1 MTDEPETENAAPE
14 TEAEPAIVIPVVT
27 RIERAA
33 PDAEAAKPAASEPVF
48 LGIPRHAWRQLT
60 ASAFDAE
67 QRAKAAAA
75 EAEDAD
81 KRLAELRDK
90 LTADESS
97 LADADEDAALARNA
111 VAKARENFDR
121 AASREERDEW
131 RAKIPELEDKA
142 NAAATRA
149 KEIRN
154 RVDSTRAG
162 IATWTGIANT
172 KRGNAFRFRTAA
184 DNAAAKAQQ
193 VEVPE
198 IRAALDA
205 AERRVAAAKEA
216 ERLRALR
223 ERIPHTVCRDCRFWE
238 PFGDDPTKGPC
249 HAMPPSTGAGSNF
262 SGATLSEP
270 HIVLA
275 SNWCGKGEPL
285 PAADKPRKAA
295 PVLA

>member
-1 MTDEPETENAAPE
+1 MTTENENATPE

-27 RIERAA
+27 KIEPAA
-33 PDAEAAKPAASEPVF
+33 PDAEAPKPAAAEPVF

-75 EAEDAD
+75 EAEDAER
-81 KRLAELRDK
+81 RLAELRDK

-97 LADADEDAALARNA
+97 LATADEDATLARNA

-131 RAKIPELEDKA
+131 RSKIPELEDKA
-142 NAAATRA
+142 AAAATRA
-149 KEIRN
+149 KEIRY
-154 RVDSTRAG
+154 RVDSTRRG
-162 IATWTGIANT
+162 IATWTEIANA
-172 KRGNAFRFRTAA
+172 KRGNAFRFRKAA

-198 IRAALDA
+198 IRSALAAT
-205 AERRVAAAKEA
+205 ERRVAAAKEA

-223 ERIPHTVCRDCRFWE
+223 ERIPRTVCRDCRFWE

-262 SGATLSEP
+262 SGATISEP

-275 SNWCGKGEPL
+275 TNWCGKGEPL
-285 PAADKPRKAA
+285 PTADKPRKAA